1 MLKRYLKLIFK
12 LNSIMSEVENVE
24 AKIAELKNS
33 VDNLQTRVNTAIA
46 GLQNAV
52 NNGGLSVDDANKL
65 IAEIQVVQDEVD
77 STAPATDA
85 GTQA

>member
-77 STAPATDA
+77 STAPE
-85 GTQA
+85 TQA